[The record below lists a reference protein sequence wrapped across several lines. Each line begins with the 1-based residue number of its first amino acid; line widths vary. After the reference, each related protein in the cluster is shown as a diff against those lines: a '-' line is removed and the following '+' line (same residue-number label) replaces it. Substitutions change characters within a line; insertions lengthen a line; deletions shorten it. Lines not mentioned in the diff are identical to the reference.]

1 MDIKCIYLAG
11 AFGNYIRRKSAV
23 RIGLLP
29 DIPLERI
36 QSVGNAAASGAQMV
50 LLSRTVRAKAAKLA
64 RKIKYIEIAHE
75 PDFAT
80 VYTDCMSF

>member
-1 MDIKCIYLAG
+1 MAKTPLYQLS
-11 AFGNYIRRKSAV
+11 IRFSVAEAINCDCTHNNQTGYNFLYPV
-23 RIGLLP
+23 RQTHLGT
-29 DIPLERI
+29 
-36 QSVGNAAASGAQMV
+36 A
-50 LLSRTVRAKAAKLA
+50 RAKAAKLA

>member
-1 MDIKCIYLAG
+1 MLEFAIPIGQDIRQVQLAK
-11 AFGNYIRRKSAV
+11 AAV

-64 RKIKYIEIAHE
+64 RKIKYIEIAHN